1 MPILLAQLRSWLSKP
16 RLTPSSEDSK
26 MRPSQSLAAMI
37 AAPAI
42 MLVLA
47 LGAFQPTA
55 AAAGVLP
62 TGPKAGDMDLSPFY
76 RWDAALPAKPGAVL
90 RTEPMP
96 AQPEITAAATGKRLL
111 YTSTDVRWG
120 SGPIAVSGALY
131 LPKGSPPKGGWPLM
145 AWAHGTLGIAD
156 VCAPSWTGFR
166 PRDATYIDRWLQSGF
181 AVVATDYQ
189 GLGGPGPHPYLY
201 WQAEG
206 RSVLDSVRAALA
218 DEPGLISNQVLIAG
232 QSQGGSAALGAA
244 RLAQAYAP
252 ELKVLG
258 VVATGPNSTFPGG
271 PISLPV
277 RNSANMFLSFASGG
291 LRDDGPPVEAIATA
305 QGRKL
310 LDIARQ
316 ACSKEIAMAA
326 RALKIGALSDA
337 FSIPQSQLAALR
349 IPVTDQPMEA
359 IGAPIMIGT
368 GLADDTVP
376 TARQYAVVSALC
388 ASGNT
393 VVWGRYDGLGHDG
406 ALHGSFDQSL
416 AFAQALL
423 AGAPAPSSCS
433 NLSPPAPS
441 GPLKSDAPFNDD

>member
-1 MPILLAQLRSWLSKP
+1 
-16 RLTPSSEDSK
+16 

-37 AAPAI
+37 ATPAM
-42 MLVLA
+42 MLLLA
-47 LGAFQPTA
+47 MGALQPA
-55 AAAGVLP
+55 AAVAGVLP

-96 AQPEITAAATGKRLL
+96 AQSDITAAATGKRLL
-111 YTSTDVRWG
+111 YTSTDVRWD
-120 SGPIAVSGALY
+120 SGQIPVSGTLY
-131 LPKGSPPKGGWPLM
+131 VPKGPPPKGGWPLV

-156 VCAPSWTGFR
+156 ICAPSWTGFR
-166 PRDATYIDRWLQSGF
+166 PRDATYIDRWLKAGF

-218 DEPGLISNQVLIAG
+218 DAPGLISNQILIAG

-244 RLAQAYAP
+244 RLAEVYAP
-252 ELKVLG
+252 ELKVAG

-271 PISLPV
+271 PIALPV

-291 LRDDGPPVEAIATA
+291 LRDDGPPIEAIVTA
-305 QGRKL
+305 QGGKL
-310 LDIARQ
+310 LDTARQ
-316 ACSKEIAMAA
+316 ACTKEIGMAA
-326 RALKIGALSDA
+326 RELKIGALSDA
-337 FSIPQSQLAALR
+337 FSIPPSELAALR
-349 IPVTDQPMEA
+349 IPVTDQPMGM

-376 TARQYAVVSALC
+376 PARQYAVVSALC
-388 ASGNT
+388 ASGNR

-416 AFAQALL
+416 AFARSVL
-423 AGAPAPSSCS
+423 ASDAVASSCS
-433 NLSPPAPS
+433 NLSPPGPS
-441 GPLKSDAPFNDD
+441 GPLKPDAPFNDD